1 MMYTLTIDDKPRSC
15 RTSFKRDLNK
25 KIIAFIRQQM
35 LEKRDSFAENGKC
48 ICTLGAATFNLQSSS
63 KIFGFKIDFR
73 KIHVP
78 ADQFTLVS
86 GGW

>member
-1 MMYTLTIDDKPRSC
+1 
-15 RTSFKRDLNK
+15 
-25 KIIAFIRQQM
+25 M

-48 ICTLGAATFNLQSSS
+48 ICTLGAATFNLQISS

-78 ADQFTLVS
+78 ADHTGQWRMVESLLIVVEGRS
-86 GGW
+86 VRRGSSNNGN

>member
-15 RTSFKRDLNK
+15 RTSFKRDLIK
-25 KIIAFIRQQM
+25 KNYSIIRQQM

-48 ICTLGAATFNLQSSS
+48 ICTLGAATFNLQISS